1 VYVEGLIRTE
11 MCRGRGKIRLEI
23 AIRKAADV
31 EGNEYGLDGDAA
43 YICACVILIGGHGKG
58 TRPWN

>member
-1 VYVEGLIRTE
+1 
-11 MCRGRGKIRLEI
+11 MEI

-43 YICACVILIGGHGKG
+43 NICACVILIGVTERARDHGINY
-58 TRPWN
+58 TQNLQLI